1 MAYTYLEF
9 EKPISDL
16 ESKIE
21 NLRDSKDNDESVHQE
36 ISSLSNKIENLT
48 KEIYEDLSI
57 WQKVQ
62 VARHPHRPHFSDYI
76 VNIFTDFDELHGDRL
91 FGDDQAI
98 IGGIAKFKGIPVV
111 IIGHEKGK
119 STEDKISR
127 NFGMSQPEGYRK
139 ASRLMKLA
147 EDFSIPIIT
156 FIDTPGAYPG
166 IESEERGMSEA
177 IAKNLSIMSGLKVPI
192 IVIITGEGG
201 SGGALAIGV
210 GDHISMLQYSI
221 YSVASP
227 EACASIVW
235 RDNSKAQEAAEA
247 MAKLSDDEKAL
258 LASGKQHYEIT
269 FRNIGGLVMPL
280 ILEFEYEDGEREV
293 RRIPAEIWKMSEPTV
308 TKVFVTDRPAT
319 RITLD
324 PYLETADVDM
334 GNNVWPPRPEPTR
347 VEVFQGSGYSRY
359 RSGGENPMQRARRD
373 AALQAPG
380 EGE

>member
-16 ESKIE
+16 ENKIE
-21 NLRDSKDNDESVHQE
+21 SLRENKNNEESVHDE
-36 ISSLSNKIENLT
+36 ISSLSVKIENLT
-48 KEIYEDLSI
+48 KEIYQGLSI

-76 VNIFTDFDELHGDRL
+76 ENIFTDFDELHGDRL

-98 IGGIAKFKGIPVV
+98 IGGLAKFKGNPVV

-139 ASRLMKLA
+139 AARLMKLA
-147 EDFSIPIIT
+147 EDFSLPIIT

-210 GDHISMLQYSI
+210 GDHISMLEYSI

-247 MAKLSDDEKAL
+247 MKLDAKNL
-258 LASGKQHYEIT
+258 LD
-269 FRNIGGLVMPL
+269 FGLVDNIIDEPL
-280 ILEFEYEDGEREV
+280 GGAHRDIKKASSL
-293 RRIPAEIWKMSEPTV
+293 IAQEIDISLKRLSEIGIDELIEKRYQKIMS
-308 TKVFVTDRPAT
+308 
-319 RITLD
+319 
-324 PYLETADVDM
+324 Y
-334 GNNVWPPRPEPTR
+334 
-347 VEVFQGSGYSRY
+347 GSI
-359 RSGGENPMQRARRD
+359 QK
-373 AALQAPG
+373 
-380 EGE
+380 

>member
-1 MAYTYLEF
+1 MKTRLN
-9 EKPISDL
+9 L
-16 ESKIE
+16 
-21 NLRDSKDNDESVHQE
+21 LRDNKDNDESVHQE
-36 ISSLSNKIENLT
+36 ISSLSDRIENLT
-48 KEIYEDLSI
+48 KEIYEGLSI

-76 VNIFTDFDELHGDRL
+76 ENIFTDFDELHGDRL

-98 IGGIAKFKGIPVV
+98 IGGLAKFKGSPVV

-139 ASRLMKLA
+139 AARLMKLA
-147 EDFSIPIIT
+147 EDFSLPIIT

-247 MAKLSDDEKAL
+247 MKLDAKNLLDFGLIDNIIDEPL
-258 LASGKQHYEIT
+258 
-269 FRNIGGLVMPL
+269 GG
-280 ILEFEYEDGEREV
+280 
-293 RRIPAEIWKMSEPTV
+293 AH
-308 TKVFVTDRPAT
+308 
-319 RITLD
+319 
-324 PYLETADVDM
+324 
-334 GNNVWPPRPEPTR
+334 
-347 VEVFQGSGYSRY
+347 
-359 RSGGENPMQRARRD
+359 RD
-373 AALQAPG
+373 AKKASSLIAQEIDDNLKRLREIEIDELIEKRYQKIMSYG
-380 EGE
+380 SIQK

>member
-16 ESKIE
+16 ENKIE
-21 NLRDSKDNDESVHQE
+21 SLRDNKDNDESVHQE
-36 ISSLSNKIENLT
+36 ISSLSDRIENLT
-48 KEIYEDLSI
+48 KEIYEGLSI

-76 VNIFTDFDELHGDRL
+76 ENIFTDFDELHGDRL

-98 IGGIAKFKGIPVV
+98 IGGLAKFKGSPVV

-147 EDFSIPIIT
+147 EDFSLPIIT

-247 MAKLSDDEKAL
+247 MKLDAKNLLDFGLIDNIIDEPL
-258 LASGKQHYEIT
+258 
-269 FRNIGGLVMPL
+269 GG
-280 ILEFEYEDGEREV
+280 
-293 RRIPAEIWKMSEPTV
+293 AH
-308 TKVFVTDRPAT
+308 
-319 RITLD
+319 
-324 PYLETADVDM
+324 
-334 GNNVWPPRPEPTR
+334 
-347 VEVFQGSGYSRY
+347 
-359 RSGGENPMQRARRD
+359 RD
-373 AALQAPG
+373 AKKASSLIAQEIDDNLKRLKEIEIDELIEKRYQKIMSYG
-380 EGE
+380 SIQK

>member
-16 ESKIE
+16 ENKIE
-21 NLRDSKDNDESVHQE
+21 SLRDNKDNDESVHQE
-36 ISSLSNKIENLT
+36 ISSLSDRIENLT
-48 KEIYEDLSI
+48 KEIYEGLSI

-76 VNIFTDFDELHGDRL
+76 ENIFTDFDELHGDRL

-98 IGGIAKFKGIPVV
+98 IGGLAKFKGSPVV

-147 EDFSIPIIT
+147 EDFSLPIIT

-247 MAKLSDDEKAL
+247 MKLDAKNLLDFGLIDNIIDEPLGGAHRDVKKASSLIAQEIDDNLKRLKEIEIDELIEKRYQ
-258 LASGKQHYEIT
+258 KI
-269 FRNIGGLVMPL
+269 
-280 ILEFEYEDGEREV
+280 
-293 RRIPAEIWKMSEPTV
+293 MS
-308 TKVFVTDRPAT
+308 
-319 RITLD
+319 
-324 PYLETADVDM
+324 Y
-334 GNNVWPPRPEPTR
+334 
-347 VEVFQGSGYSRY
+347 GSI
-359 RSGGENPMQRARRD
+359 QK
-373 AALQAPG
+373 
-380 EGE
+380 

>member
-1 MAYTYLEF
+1 MAYSYLEF

-16 ESKIE
+16 ENKIE
-21 NLRDSKDNDESVHQE
+21 SLRDKKDSDKSVHQE
-36 ISSLSNKIENLT
+36 ISSLSDKIENLT
-48 KEIYEDLSI
+48 KEIYEGLSI

-76 VNIFTDFDELHGDRL
+76 ENIFTDFDELHGDRL

-98 IGGIAKFKGIPVV
+98 IGGLAKFKGSPVV

-147 EDFSIPIIT
+147 EDFSLPIIT

-247 MAKLSDDEKAL
+247 MKLDAKNLLDFGLIDNIIDEPLGGAHRDVKKASSLIAQEIDDNLKRLREIAIDELIEKRYQ
-258 LASGKQHYEIT
+258 KI
-269 FRNIGGLVMPL
+269 
-280 ILEFEYEDGEREV
+280 
-293 RRIPAEIWKMSEPTV
+293 MS
-308 TKVFVTDRPAT
+308 
-319 RITLD
+319 
-324 PYLETADVDM
+324 Y
-334 GNNVWPPRPEPTR
+334 
-347 VEVFQGSGYSRY
+347 GSI
-359 RSGGENPMQRARRD
+359 QK
-373 AALQAPG
+373 
-380 EGE
+380 